1 MNRSTRFSS
10 PERYSK
16 APQGPTSRYYLA
28 SPMIVVGGAM
38 AFEQEAVEALFDHFT
53 AKQQLV
59 VDVLAGP
66 RREGWFNAESFVALS
81 TISSTE
87 TFTVYGEQCYA
98 NMPTCVAGTRIP
110 DIVGYTPDESAA
122 FVIEAKLFF
131 RRDSD
136 SHRKKHLHRL
146 VEQIQEAKRQ
156 CPGAPSVGLIHLAC
170 LSSDPLRKTD
180 TVGFRV
186 SPESLC
192 AKIMRETEAELRAVP
207 SIWLKP
213 VQILTPLEGK
223 MTSFGYPSVGVWF
236 GMGAI
241 AI

>member
-1 MNRSTRFSS
+1 
-10 PERYSK
+10 
-16 APQGPTSRYYLA
+16 
-28 SPMIVVGGAM
+28 M
-38 AFEQEAVEALFDHFT
+38 AFEQLAVEALFDHFA

-66 RREGWFNAESFVALS
+66 RREGWFNAESFVALG
-81 TISSTE
+81 TISTTE

-136 SHRKKHLHRL
+136 SHRKKQLHRL
-146 VEQIQEAKRQ
+146 VEQIKEAKRQ
-156 CPGAPSVGLIHLAC
+156 CPSAPSIGLIHLAC
-170 LSSDPLRKTD
+170 LSSDPIRKKAKTD
-180 TVGFRV
+180 TVGFRI

-192 AKIMRETEAELRAVP
+192 AKIMRETEAELKAV
-207 SIWLKP
+207 SSTWLKP
-213 VQILTPLEGK
+213 VQIMTSLQGK